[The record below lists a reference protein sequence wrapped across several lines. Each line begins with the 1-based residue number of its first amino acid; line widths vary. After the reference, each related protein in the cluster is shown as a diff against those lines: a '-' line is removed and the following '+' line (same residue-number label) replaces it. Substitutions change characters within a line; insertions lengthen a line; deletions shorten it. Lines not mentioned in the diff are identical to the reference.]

1 MIGSI
6 CIGSIICIVAAIAG
20 DTSQDLKTGFIVGA
34 TPKLQQI
41 GEMVG
46 VIASSAAIGY
56 VLYLLNAAW
65 GFGSNEIPAPQATMM
80 KMLVEGIMNAE
91 LPWALIL
98 VGVFIAIVVEILGI
112 PVLPFAVGMYL
123 PFSLSAGIMAGGVVR
138 WILERRKAANEN
150 EEKEKKA
157 QRFPAKIRV
166 RKTNEKRDF
175 TMKFVTFNIRCDF
188 GQDGANNF
196 IYRRPLIVEKI
207 RQEKPDIIGF
217 QEVLPHVAAWL
228 KENLTEYYIAGCG
241 REKDLTGEAMIIA
254 YRKERFQSVSL
265 ETFWL
270 SPTPYVPGSR
280 YPVQSMC
287 PRTATDVVF
296 EDMETGKVFRVSNTQ
311 LDHECAGARKLGLEQ
326 ILAHLRAEKAFA
338 DVPVILSGD
347 FNAEPD
353 SEEMKPLR
361 ETAGLVNATEGI
373 GITFHNYHRDDPNDP
388 QCSID
393 YIILKGDWELKKVE
407 KWTEQKDG
415 VCLSDHDPICAEL
428 I

>member
-1 MIGSI
+1 
-6 CIGSIICIVAAIAG
+6 
-20 DTSQDLKTGFIVGA
+20 
-34 TPKLQQI
+34 
-41 GEMVG
+41 
-46 VIASSAAIGY
+46 
-56 VLYLLNAAW
+56 
-65 GFGSNEIPAPQATMM
+65 
-80 KMLVEGIMNAE
+80 
-91 LPWALIL
+91 
-98 VGVFIAIVVEILGI
+98 
-112 PVLPFAVGMYL
+112 
-123 PFSLSAGIMAGGVVR
+123 
-138 WILERRKAANEN
+138 
-150 EEKEKKA
+150 
-157 QRFPAKIRV
+157 
-166 RKTNEKRDF
+166 
-175 TMKFVTFNIRCDF
+175 
-188 GQDGANNF
+188 
-196 IYRRPLIVEKI
+196 
-207 RQEKPDIIGF
+207 
-217 QEVLPHVAAWL
+217 
-228 KENLTEYYIAGCG
+228 
-241 REKDLTGEAMIIA
+241 MIIA

-296 EDMETGKVFRVSNTQ
+296 EDMETGKVFRVINTH

-326 ILAHLRAEKAFA
+326 ILAHLRAEQAFA

-415 VCLSDHDPICAEL
+415 VCLSDHYPICAEL

>member
-1 MIGSI
+1 MVGNP
-6 CIGSIICIVAAIAG
+6 VRPEVFTQAKNREAIRAELGAG
-20 DTSQDLKTGFIVGA
+20 DRTVILSFGGSLGARRVNEVVADLCAWEQRNHKPVLHLHATGQYGVQLFQDL
-34 TPKLQQI
+34 
-41 GEMVG
+41 
-46 VIASSAAIGY
+46 
-56 VLYLLNAAW
+56 
-65 GFGSNEIPAPQATMM
+65 
-80 KMLVEGIMNAE
+80 
-91 LPWALIL
+91 
-98 VGVFIAIVVEILGI
+98 
-112 PVLPFAVGMYL
+112 
-123 PFSLSAGIMAGGVVR
+123 
-138 WILERRKAANEN
+138 
-150 EEKEKKA
+150 EKEKGFAPGESLVVKEYINNMPELLAAADLVISRAGALTLAELEAVGRAAVLIPSPNVAENHQYYNAMELQKA
-157 QRFPAKIRV
+157 
-166 RKTNEKRDF
+166 
-175 TMKFVTFNIRCDF
+175 
-188 GQDGANNF
+188 GAAVV
-196 IYRRPLIVEKI
+196 IE
-207 RQEKPDIIGF
+207 
-217 QEVLPHVAAWL
+217 
-228 KENLTEYYIAGCG
+228 
-241 REKDLTGEAMIIA
+241 EKDLTGEAMIIA

-296 EDMETGKVFRVSNTQ
+296 EDMETGKVFRVINTH

-373 GITFHNYHRDDPNDP
+373 GITFHNFHRDDPNDP

>member
-1 MIGSI
+1 
-6 CIGSIICIVAAIAG
+6 
-20 DTSQDLKTGFIVGA
+20 
-34 TPKLQQI
+34 
-41 GEMVG
+41 
-46 VIASSAAIGY
+46 
-56 VLYLLNAAW
+56 
-65 GFGSNEIPAPQATMM
+65 
-80 KMLVEGIMNAE
+80 
-91 LPWALIL
+91 
-98 VGVFIAIVVEILGI
+98 
-112 PVLPFAVGMYL
+112 
-123 PFSLSAGIMAGGVVR
+123 
-138 WILERRKAANEN
+138 
-150 EEKEKKA
+150 
-157 QRFPAKIRV
+157 
-166 RKTNEKRDF
+166 
-175 TMKFVTFNIRCDF
+175 MKFVTFNIRCDV
-188 GQDGANNF
+188 GQVGANNF
-196 IYRRPLIVEKI
+196 IYRRPLILEKI

-296 EDMETGKVFRVSNTQ
+296 EDMETGKVFRVINTH

-393 YIILKGDWELKKVE
+393 YIILKGDWECRKVE

-415 VCLSDHDPICAEL
+415 VCLSDHYPICADL

>member
-1 MIGSI
+1 MERLYPD
-6 CIGSIICIVAAIAG
+6 V
-20 DTSQDLKTGFIVGA
+20 
-34 TPKLQQI
+34 
-41 GEMVG
+41 
-46 VIASSAAIGY
+46 
-56 VLYLLNAAW
+56 VLYKVCRYSDTVVLYALDYQ
-65 GFGSNEIPAPQATMM
+65 GKCFGVLRT
-80 KMLVEGIMNAE
+80 
-91 LPWALIL
+91 
-98 VGVFIAIVVEILGI
+98 IV
-112 PVLPFAVGMYL
+112 
-123 PFSLSAGIMAGGVVR
+123 
-138 WILERRKAANEN
+138 
-150 EEKEKKA
+150 
-157 QRFPAKIRV
+157 
-166 RKTNEKRDF
+166 
-175 TMKFVTFNIRCDF
+175 
-188 GQDGANNF
+188 
-196 IYRRPLIVEKI
+196 
-207 RQEKPDIIGF
+207 
-217 QEVLPHVAAWL
+217 
-228 KENLTEYYIAGCG
+228 
-241 REKDLTGEAMIIA
+241 REKDHLPMP
-254 YRKERFQSVSL
+254 KENSSSVSL

-296 EDMETGKVFRVSNTQ
+296 EDMETGKVFRVINTH

-415 VCLSDHDPICAEL
+415 VCLSDHYPICAEL

>member
-1 MIGSI
+1 
-6 CIGSIICIVAAIAG
+6 
-20 DTSQDLKTGFIVGA
+20 
-34 TPKLQQI
+34 
-41 GEMVG
+41 
-46 VIASSAAIGY
+46 
-56 VLYLLNAAW
+56 
-65 GFGSNEIPAPQATMM
+65 
-80 KMLVEGIMNAE
+80 
-91 LPWALIL
+91 
-98 VGVFIAIVVEILGI
+98 
-112 PVLPFAVGMYL
+112 
-123 PFSLSAGIMAGGVVR
+123 
-138 WILERRKAANEN
+138 
-150 EEKEKKA
+150 
-157 QRFPAKIRV
+157 
-166 RKTNEKRDF
+166 
-175 TMKFVTFNIRCDF
+175 MKFVTFNIRCDF

-196 IYRRPLIVEKI
+196 IYRRPLILEKI

-296 EDMETGKVFRVSNTQ
+296 EDMETGKVFRVINTH

-393 YIILKGDWELKKVE
+393 YIILKGTGNAGRWKNGRSRR
-407 KWTEQKDG
+407 T
-415 VCLSDHDPICAEL
+415 VCAFL
-428 I
+428 IIIRSVRNLFKIWMQEAAAGRKNLLAAFFYDSYRKNL

>member
-1 MIGSI
+1 MEP
-6 CIGSIICIVAAIAG
+6 II
-20 DTSQDLKTGFIVGA
+20 
-34 TPKLQQI
+34 
-41 GEMVG
+41 
-46 VIASSAAIGY
+46 
-56 VLYLLNAAW
+56 
-65 GFGSNEIPAPQATMM
+65 
-80 KMLVEGIMNAE
+80 
-91 LPWALIL
+91 
-98 VGVFIAIVVEILGI
+98 
-112 PVLPFAVGMYL
+112 
-123 PFSLSAGIMAGGVVR
+123 
-138 WILERRKAANEN
+138 
-150 EEKEKKA
+150 
-157 QRFPAKIRV
+157 
-166 RKTNEKRDF
+166 
-175 TMKFVTFNIRCDF
+175 
-188 GQDGANNF
+188 F
-196 IYRRPLIVEKI
+196 IYCRPLILEKI

-254 YRKERFQSVSL
+254 YSERKRFSECEPGNLLAV
-265 ETFWL
+265 TD
-270 SPTPYVPGSR
+270 TVRAGSR

-296 EDMETGKVFRVSNTQ
+296 EDMETGKVFRVINTH

-415 VCLSDHDPICAEL
+415 VCLSDHYPICAEL